1 MKAETPP
8 DPRAA
13 GIRSLRAYMP
23 IPRADDEAK
32 AERRL
37 IHRLDLREQVRP

>member
-13 GIRSLRAYMP
+13 GIRSLRQHMP
-23 IPRADDEAK
+23 LVQDDVEAK
-32 AERRL
+32 VDLRL
-37 IHRLDLREQVRP
+37 IHRMDLHERVRG